1 MKKVKRKTVFQTV
14 HYIVLENYH
23 IQENVYFVTR
33 LWWHIAAN
41 QTKTKIKNNIKEN

>member
-1 MKKVKRKTVFQTV
+1 MKKVKRKRVFQTV

-33 LWWHIAAN
+33 LWWRIAAN